1 MSLSFV
7 KEGDDSVATDSAAPV
22 TSTPIDTRPLAVILQ
37 ANREAKEAA
46 FEAKLKAMNQ
56 QLTLTDDDLAFLESR
71 EQAQQDRLAAAAQ
84 AEAQAL
90 AEFRLAVSERVLV
103 TVTDD
108 VPDPAVAS
116 ASATGGA
123 AVLEGVGNKKRSAA
137 DMVAP
142 PIPVG
147 KTPLVA
153 IHQPAAM
160 VVKKKARTADVATKP
175 PVVSAGLSLLGS
187 YAADESDSS

>member
-22 TSTPIDTRPLAVILQ
+22 TVPPIDSRPLAVILQ

-108 VPDPAVAS
+108 VPNPAV

-123 AVLEGVGNKKRSAA
+123 AVLEGVGNKKRSVA

-153 IHQPAAM
+153 IHQPATL
-160 VVKKKARTADVATKP
+160 VVKKKARTADVAAKP